1 MTRLTRAFAATLI
14 GLCCTTGT
22 HADTFQKIGF
32 INTERIYLESKQAR
46 NIQKNAGRRI
56 FRPSGRIAKTATR
69 RLGFGKAA
77 RRRQT

>member
-1 MTRLTRAFAATLI
+1 MIRLTRAFAATLI
-14 GLCCTTGT
+14 GLCCTAGA

-46 NIQKNAGRRI
+46 NIQKRWTANFPPVRTNC
-56 FRPSGRIAKTATR
+56 KTATR